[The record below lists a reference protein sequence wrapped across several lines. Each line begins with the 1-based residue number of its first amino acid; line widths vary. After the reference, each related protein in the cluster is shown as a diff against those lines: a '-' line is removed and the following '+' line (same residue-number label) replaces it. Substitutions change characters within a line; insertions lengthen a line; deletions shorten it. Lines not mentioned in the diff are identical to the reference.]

1 MLLDINGEILTN
13 PIEHSPIR
21 KNWKE
26 YIKFRKN
33 TQLWSF
39 TKNELLERINLVK
52 RQSQSIIESAILIG
66 RFLRELSVNE
76 NFNQQFNVVF
86 PNLNIDSLLGM
97 QLYMIMLEDE
107 KKWTFVKPENEE
119 TIFVNANYIIAGE

>member
-1 MLLDINGEILTN
+1 MLLDINGEILTS
-13 PIEHSPIR
+13 PIEHTPIR

-33 TQLWSF
+33 TRLWSF
-39 TKNELLERINLVK
+39 TKAELLERINLLK
-52 RQSQSIIESAILIG
+52 RESKSIIESAVLIG
-66 RFLRELSVNE
+66 NFLRELSVNE

-86 PNLNIDSLLGM
+86 PNINRDSLLGM

-107 KKWTFVKPENEE
+107 KKWTFVKPETDE
-119 TIFVNANYIIAGE
+119 TIFVNANYIIADE